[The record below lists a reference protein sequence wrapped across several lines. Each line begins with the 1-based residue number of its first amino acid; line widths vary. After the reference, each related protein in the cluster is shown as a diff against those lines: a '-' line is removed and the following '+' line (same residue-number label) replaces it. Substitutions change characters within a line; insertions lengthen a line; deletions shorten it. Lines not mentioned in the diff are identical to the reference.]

1 MRADA
6 ARIVRKRPRN
16 ESATKAPRRGS
27 NDAPPWI
34 DLVVPSD
41 TLSDST
47 RSRSRRTAQLPP
59 HLPSGKSKFRRST
72 NEFGGNLGEFTDD
85 ESGGSPASGGRSD
98 GGFVSVVNGS
108 VNCFGKKR
116 SSGFVIS
123 AGDRHFRQIS
133 ISLPFYPSISR
144 SYIPPKLANMGSQGN
159 LCEDVHPSGSLEP
172 LMITSFDDKPFGFIF
187 VTYNSL
193 SSMPNKNVTVP
204 LSSGIYGQQLQP
216 SSLGTEQNL
225 NNDNI
230 CTQSCR
236 AIVSYLHPI
245 FKKENLYHMQQQ
257 EGNFDVPP
265 NSQGSD
271 KQQQRN
277 NNIMVFTISIL
288 HLGHVLNNVYLTCTL
303 ARALIHNTQA
313 SVSLKLFKP
322 SSSFNSLFLN
332 NLTPRR
338 PFFNSSIHQRR
349 RPQRQSNQC
358 LERGESSSVS
368 QRQLQPSFLGTE
380 ENLNNYHL
388 PTQNCHAIQQQHQQ
402 GRNFHVQPN
411 NQGLYNQMMMDSAPR
426 RSEALTGVNQQLN
439 ERTTSLEEPNIPTM
453 QQYQQQFSRRYDP
466 NSTFGYHVP
475 FASSSGMH
483 SQQPLAPSSLYSGT
497 QGLIDQRSSSFKSP
511 RLKNQTHI
519 RPFTNS
525 SILLQKNFL
534 HNYDTIES
542 GGHINGQSST
552 HHLATDTL
560 VSSNHIHR
568 RRRPQSNECEFGES
582 SSSAKRMR
590 IISPGENNESFADSL
605 LNLREERTTNS
616 VLSPTYRTSG
626 LTVNPHLRR
635 SDDIRSPY
643 GPYDERYEADRQY
656 LDPHMRKFE
665 NSVRRGN

>member
-1 MRADA
+1 Y
-6 ARIVRKRPRN
+6 IP
-16 ESATKAPRRGS
+16 
-27 NDAPPWI
+27 
-34 DLVVPSD
+34 
-41 TLSDST
+41 
-47 RSRSRRTAQLPP
+47 
-59 HLPSGKSKFRRST
+59 
-72 NEFGGNLGEFTDD
+72 
-85 ESGGSPASGGRSD
+85 
-98 GGFVSVVNGS
+98 VSVS
-108 VNCFGKKR
+108 LI
-116 SSGFVIS
+116 VIP
-123 AGDRHFRQIS
+123 
-133 ISLPFYPSISR
+133 LV
-144 SYIPPKLANMGSQGN
+144 PPKLANMGSQGN

-172 LMITSFDDKPFGFIF
+172 LMRLTAENDGNHNVLDELSYNPDIPTTNW
-187 VTYNSL
+187 TYNSL

-236 AIVSYLHPI
+236 AIVTTT
-245 FKKENLYHMQQQ
+245 QQQ
-257 EGNFDVPP
+257 YHGLYNI
-265 NSQGSD
+265 NSTSGTCP
-271 KQQQRN
+271 QQCLPYMYPSSSTNPQC
-277 NNIMVFTISIL
+277 NISHRPRLQFPSSSSRY
-288 HLGHVLNNVYLTCTL
+288 G
-303 ARALIHNTQA
+303 
-313 SVSLKLFKP
+313 P

-466 NSTFGYHVP
+466 NSTFGE
-475 FASSSGMH
+475 
-483 SQQPLAPSSLYSGT
+483 YSGT

-525 SILLQKNFL
+525 SILLQ
-534 HNYDTIES
+534 ES

-560 VSSNHIHR
+560 R

>member
-1 MRADA
+1 M
-6 ARIVRKRPRN
+6 IHVKVGVVVFFPWECSCPTFGCGFLITLELSIEN
-16 ESATKAPRRGS
+16 HWIKFVIWYWK
-27 NDAPPWI
+27 PPWSNKRKCRSCI
-34 DLVVPSD
+34 IWILKRRLGQSSPERLVYSCDRVIVMLMILENHRVGILRCSIMVVI
-41 TLSDST
+41 
-47 RSRSRRTAQLPP
+47 
-59 HLPSGKSKFRRST
+59 
-72 NEFGGNLGEFTDD
+72 D
-85 ESGGSPASGGRSD
+85 ESLST
-98 GGFVSVVNGS
+98 
-108 VNCFGKKR
+108 K
-116 SSGFVIS
+116 
-123 AGDRHFRQIS
+123 
-133 ISLPFYPSISR
+133 
-144 SYIPPKLANMGSQGN
+144 PKLANTSSQGN
-159 LCEDVHPSGSLEP
+159 LSEDVHPSGSPEP
-172 LMITSFDDKPFGFIF
+172 LMRLMAENDGNHNVLDELSYNPDIPTPNW
-187 VTYNSL
+187 THNSL

-216 SSLGTEQNL
+216 SSLGIEQNL

-230 CTQSCR
+230 PTQSCR
-236 AIVSYLHPI
+236 AIQQR
-245 FKKENLYHMQQQ
+245 QQQ
-257 EGNFDVPP
+257 YHGLYNI
-265 NSQGSD
+265 NSTSGTCP
-271 KQQQRN
+271 QQCLPYMYPSSSTSPQC
-277 NNIMVFTISIL
+277 NISPRPRLQFPSSSSRY
-288 HLGHVLNNVYLTCTL
+288 G
-303 ARALIHNTQA
+303 
-313 SVSLKLFKP
+313 P

-358 LERGESSSVS
+358 LERGESSSVNR
-368 QRQLQPSFLGTE
+368 RQLQPSFLGTE

-388 PTQNCHAIQQQHQQ
+388 PTQNFHAVQQQHQQ

-411 NQGLYNQMMMDSAPR
+411 NQGLYNQMMMDSGPR

-439 ERTTSLEEPNIPTM
+439 ARTTSLEEPNIPTM

-466 NSTFGYHVP
+466 NSTFGE
-475 FASSSGMH
+475 
-483 SQQPLAPSSLYSGT
+483 YSGT

-511 RLKNQTHI
+511 CLKKQTHI
-519 RPFTNS
+519 RPFTNP
-525 SILLQKNFL
+525 SILLQ
-534 HNYDTIES
+534 ES

-560 VSSNHIHR
+560 R
-568 RRRPQSNECEFGES
+568 RRRPQSNECAFGES
-582 SSSAKRMR
+582 SSSAKRIR

-605 LNLREERTTNS
+605 LNLREERPTNS

>member
-1 MRADA
+1 
-6 ARIVRKRPRN
+6 
-16 ESATKAPRRGS
+16 
-27 NDAPPWI
+27 
-34 DLVVPSD
+34 
-41 TLSDST
+41 
-47 RSRSRRTAQLPP
+47 
-59 HLPSGKSKFRRST
+59 
-72 NEFGGNLGEFTDD
+72 
-85 ESGGSPASGGRSD
+85 
-98 GGFVSVVNGS
+98 
-108 VNCFGKKR
+108 
-116 SSGFVIS
+116 
-123 AGDRHFRQIS
+123 
-133 ISLPFYPSISR
+133 
-144 SYIPPKLANMGSQGN
+144 MGSQGN

-172 LMITSFDDKPFGFIF
+172 LMRLTAENDGNHNVLDELSYNPDIPTTNW
-187 VTYNSL
+187 TYNSL

-236 AIVSYLHPI
+236 AIVTTT
-245 FKKENLYHMQQQ
+245 QQQ
-257 EGNFDVPP
+257 YHGLYNI
-265 NSQGSD
+265 NSTSGTCP
-271 KQQQRN
+271 QQCLPYMYPSSSTNPQC
-277 NNIMVFTISIL
+277 NISHRPRLQFPSSSSRY
-288 HLGHVLNNVYLTCTL
+288 G
-303 ARALIHNTQA
+303 
-313 SVSLKLFKP
+313 P

-466 NSTFGYHVP
+466 NSTFGE
-475 FASSSGMH
+475 
-483 SQQPLAPSSLYSGT
+483 YSGT

-511 RLKNQTHI
+511 CLKKQTHI
-519 RPFTNS
+519 RPFTNP
-525 SILLQKNFL
+525 SILLQQLQPSFLGTEENLNNYHLPTQNFHAVQQQHQQGRNFHVQPNNQGL
-534 HNYDTIES
+534 YNQMMMDSGPRRSEALTGVNQQLNARTTSLEEPNIPTMES

-560 VSSNHIHR
+560 R

>member
-1 MRADA
+1 MRLMA
-6 ARIVRKRPRN
+6 
-16 ESATKAPRRGS
+16 E
-27 NDAPPWI
+27 NDGNHNVL
-34 DLVVPSD
+34 DE
-41 TLSDST
+41 LSYNPD
-47 RSRSRRTAQLPP
+47 
-59 HLPSGKSKFRRST
+59 
-72 NEFGGNLGEFTDD
+72 
-85 ESGGSPASGGRSD
+85 
-98 GGFVSVVNGS
+98 
-108 VNCFGKKR
+108 
-116 SSGFVIS
+116 
-123 AGDRHFRQIS
+123 
-133 ISLPFYPSISR
+133 
-144 SYIPPKLANMGSQGN
+144 IPTPNWT
-159 LCEDVHPSGSLEP
+159 H
-172 LMITSFDDKPFGFIF
+172 
-187 VTYNSL
+187 NSL

-216 SSLGTEQNL
+216 SSLGIEQNL

-230 CTQSCR
+230 PTQSCR
-236 AIVSYLHPI
+236 AI
-245 FKKENLYHMQQQ
+245 QQQ

-271 KQQQRN
+271 NQVMMDPFQEANTPTMDNDLFYFFTSFINSFLLILSQNQKSNIYIQMQQQRQQQYHGLY
-277 NNIMVFTISIL
+277 NINSTSGTPNCL
-288 HLGHVLNNVYLTCTL
+288 STTSYQHVLFSSSSGMYGQQPLVPSSLVGQQEQPSASRLVNTLTRTCPQQCLPYMYPSSSTSPQCNISPRPRL
-303 ARALIHNTQA
+303 QFPSSSSSGMGGLIDQ
-313 SVSLKLFKP
+313 P

-338 PFFNSSIHQRR
+338 PFFNSSIHQRETGGQINGKLTR

-358 LERGESSSVS
+358 LERGESSSVNR
-368 QRQLQPSFLGTE
+368 RQLQPSFLGTE

-388 PTQNCHAIQQQHQQ
+388 PTQNFHAVQQQHQQ

-411 NQGLYNQMMMDSAPR
+411 NQGLYNQMMMDSGPR

-439 ERTTSLEEPNIPTM
+439 ARTTSLEEPNIPTM

-466 NSTFGYHVP
+466 NSTFGE
-475 FASSSGMH
+475 
-483 SQQPLAPSSLYSGT
+483 YSDT

-511 RLKNQTHI
+511 CLKKQTHI
-519 RPFTNS
+519 RPFTNP
-525 SILLQKNFL
+525 SILLQ
-534 HNYDTIES
+534 ES

-560 VSSNHIHR
+560 R
-568 RRRPQSNECEFGES
+568 RRRPQSNECAFGES

-605 LNLREERTTNS
+605 LNLREERPTNS

>member
-1 MRADA
+1 
-6 ARIVRKRPRN
+6 
-16 ESATKAPRRGS
+16 
-27 NDAPPWI
+27 
-34 DLVVPSD
+34 
-41 TLSDST
+41 
-47 RSRSRRTAQLPP
+47 
-59 HLPSGKSKFRRST
+59 
-72 NEFGGNLGEFTDD
+72 
-85 ESGGSPASGGRSD
+85 
-98 GGFVSVVNGS
+98 
-108 VNCFGKKR
+108 
-116 SSGFVIS
+116 
-123 AGDRHFRQIS
+123 
-133 ISLPFYPSISR
+133 
-144 SYIPPKLANMGSQGN
+144 MGSQGN

-172 LMITSFDDKPFGFIF
+172 LMRLTAENDGNHNVLDELSYTPDIST
-187 VTYNSL
+187 TNWTHNSL

-236 AIVSYLHPI
+236 AI
-245 FKKENLYHMQQQ
+245 QQQ

-271 KQQQRN
+271 KQIQMQQQRQQQYHGLY
-277 NNIMVFTISIL
+277 NINSTSGTPSTASYQHVPFSSSFGMYGQQPLVPSSLVGQQEEPSASRLVNTLTRTCPQQCLPYMYPSSSTSPQCNISHRPRL
-288 HLGHVLNNVYLTCTL
+288 QFPSSSSSGMGG
-303 ARALIHNTQA
+303 LIDQ
-313 SVSLKLFKP
+313 P

-388 PTQNCHAIQQQHQQ
+388 PTQNCHAVQQQHQQ

-426 RSEALTGVNQQLN
+426 RSEALAGVNQLLN

-466 NSTFGYHVP
+466 NSTFGLPYMNPNSGTNRQCNFSLLPRSQVP
-475 FASSSGMH
+475 SNSSRE
-483 SQQPLAPSSLYSGT
+483 YSGT

-525 SILLQKNFL
+525 SILLQ
-534 HNYDTIES
+534 ES

-560 VSSNHIHR
+560 R

-616 VLSPTYRTSG
+616 VLSPTYITSG

-635 SDDIRSPY
+635 SDDIRSSY

-665 NSVRRGN
+665 NSVRRGK

>member
-1 MRADA
+1 Y
-6 ARIVRKRPRN
+6 IP
-16 ESATKAPRRGS
+16 
-27 NDAPPWI
+27 
-34 DLVVPSD
+34 
-41 TLSDST
+41 
-47 RSRSRRTAQLPP
+47 
-59 HLPSGKSKFRRST
+59 
-72 NEFGGNLGEFTDD
+72 
-85 ESGGSPASGGRSD
+85 
-98 GGFVSVVNGS
+98 VSVS
-108 VNCFGKKR
+108 LI
-116 SSGFVIS
+116 VIP
-123 AGDRHFRQIS
+123 
-133 ISLPFYPSISR
+133 L
-144 SYIPPKLANMGSQGN
+144 IPPKLANMGSQGN

-172 LMITSFDDKPFGFIF
+172 LMRLTAENDGNHNVLDELSYTPDIST
-187 VTYNSL
+187 TNWTHNSL

-236 AIVSYLHPI
+236 AII
-245 FKKENLYHMQQQ
+245 QMQQQ
-257 EGNFDVPP
+257 R
-265 NSQGSD
+265 
-271 KQQQRN
+271 QQQYHGLY
-277 NNIMVFTISIL
+277 NINSTSGTPSTASYQHVPFSSSSGMYGQQPLVPSSLVGQQEEPSASRLVNTLTRTCPQQCLPYMYPSSSTSPQCNISHRPRL
-288 HLGHVLNNVYLTCTL
+288 QFPSSSSRYG
-303 ARALIHNTQA
+303 
-313 SVSLKLFKP
+313 P

-388 PTQNCHAIQQQHQQ
+388 PTQNCHAVQQQHQQ

-426 RSEALTGVNQQLN
+426 RSEALAGVNQQLN

-466 NSTFGYHVP
+466 NSTFGE
-475 FASSSGMH
+475 
-483 SQQPLAPSSLYSGT
+483 YSGT

-525 SILLQKNFL
+525 SILLQ
-534 HNYDTIES
+534 ES

-560 VSSNHIHR
+560 R

-616 VLSPTYRTSG
+616 VLSPTYITSG